1 MSTTEL
7 IDNIKNGD
15 NVTANKTFDRVK
27 ELREKTGLGLMDC
40 KKALEEANG
49 DLDLAIEELRKSSG
63 LKASKKSSRSAADGL
78 IGIKSFEGKS
88 FMVEINCE
96 TDFVAR
102 DDSFNSFMQEV
113 LEIVSSNRDKSL
125 EELLEEGI
133 EEKREKLV
141 QKLGE
146 NIVVRRIAASVDNAD
161 SSGVY
166 LHSNNKIGTIIS
178 LKEGTEE
185 LAKDIAMHAAATDP
199 MAISP
204 SDISQ
209 DVIDKERE
217 IYVAQSEESG
227 KPAEIVEKMI
237 EGKIRKFLS
246 EVSLTEQEFVKD
258 PTIKIN
264 DLLKNNNASIVGF
277 TRFEVGEGIEVEKV
291 DFASEVMSQIEG

>member
-1 MSTTEL
+1 MCIRDRS
-7 IDNIKNGD
+7 NIS
-15 NVTANKTFDRVK
+15 ASQVK

-78 IGIKSFEGKS
+78 IGIKSFEGRS

-102 DDSFNSFMQEV
+102 DDSFNGFMEEV
-113 LEIVSSNRDKSL
+113 LEIVSSNADKDL
-125 EELLEEGI
+125 QELLDESI
-133 EEKREKLV
+133 EEQREKLV

-146 NIVVRRIAASVDNAD
+146 NIVVRRIASSDNNAD

-166 LHSNNKIGTIIS
+166 LHSNNKIGTIVS
-178 LKEGTEE
+178 LQGGSEE
-185 LAKDIAMHAAATDP
+185 VAKDIAMHAAATDP

-204 SDISQ
+204 SDIP
-209 DVIDKERE
+209 VEVVEKERE
-217 IYVAQSEESG
+217 IYKAQSEESG
-227 KPAEIVEKMI
+227 KPEDIVEKMI

-246 EVSLTEQEFVKD
+246 EVSLTEQDFVKD
-258 PTIKIN
+258 PNKTIH
-264 DLLKNNNASIVGF
+264 DLLKDSNASIVSF
-277 TRFEVGEGIEVEKV
+277 TRFEVGEGIEVEKI

>member
-1 MSTTEL
+1 MS
-7 IDNIKNGD
+7 NIS
-15 NVTANKTFDRVK
+15 ASQVK

-78 IGIKSFEGKS
+78 IGIKSFEGRS

-102 DDSFNSFMQEV
+102 DDSFNGFMEEV
-113 LEIVSSNRDKSL
+113 LEIVSSNADKDL
-125 EELLEEGI
+125 QELLDESI
-133 EEKREKLV
+133 EEQREKLV

-146 NIVVRRIAASVDNAD
+146 NIVVRRIASSDNNAD

-166 LHSNNKIGTIIS
+166 LHSNNKIGTIVS
-178 LKEGTEE
+178 LQGGSEE
-185 LAKDIAMHAAATDP
+185 VAKDIAMHAAATDP

-204 SDISQ
+204 SDIPAE
-209 DVIDKERE
+209 VVEKERE
-217 IYVAQSEESG
+217 IYKAQSEESG
-227 KPAEIVEKMI
+227 KPEDIVEKMI

-246 EVSLTEQEFVKD
+246 EVSLTEQDFVKD
-258 PTIKIN
+258 PNKTIN
-264 DLLKNNNASIVGF
+264 DLLKDSNASIVSF
-277 TRFEVGEGIEVEKV
+277 TRFEVGEGIEVEKI

>member
-1 MSTTEL
+1 MS
-7 IDNIKNGD
+7 NIS
-15 NVTANKTFDRVK
+15 ASQVK

-78 IGIKSFEGKS
+78 IGIKSFEGRS

-102 DDSFNSFMQEV
+102 DDSFNGFMEEV
-113 LEIVSSNRDKSL
+113 LEIVSSNADKDL
-125 EELLEEGI
+125 QELLDESI
-133 EEKREKLV
+133 EEQREKLV

-146 NIVVRRIAASVDNAD
+146 NIVVRRIASSDNNAD

-166 LHSNNKIGTIIS
+166 LHSNNKIGTIVS
-178 LKEGTEE
+178 LQGGSEE
-185 LAKDIAMHAAATDP
+185 VAKDIAMHAAATDP

-204 SDISQ
+204 SDIPAE
-209 DVIDKERE
+209 VVEKERE
-217 IYVAQSEESG
+217 IYKAQSEESG
-227 KPAEIVEKMI
+227 KPEDIVEKMI

-246 EVSLTEQEFVKD
+246 EVSLTEQDFVKD
-258 PTIKIN
+258 PNKTIN
-264 DLLKNNNASIVGF
+264 DLLKDSNASIVSF
-277 TRFEVGEGIEVEKV
+277 TRFEVREGIEVEKI

>member
-1 MSTTEL
+1 MT
-7 IDNIKNGD
+7 NIS
-15 NVTANKTFDRVK
+15 ASQVK

-40 KKALEEANG
+40 KKALEEASG
-49 DLDLAIEELRKSSG
+49 DLDLAVEELRKTSG

-78 IGIKSFEGKS
+78 IGIKSLEGKS

-125 EELLEEGI
+125 EELLEAGI
-133 EEKREKLV
+133 EDKREKLV

-146 NIVVRRIAASVDNAD
+146 NIVVRRITASEDNAD

-178 LKEGTEE
+178 LKGGTEE
-185 LAKDIAMHAAATDP
+185 IAKDIAMHAAATDP

-209 DVIDKERE
+209 DVIEKERE
-217 IYVAQSEESG
+217 IYKAQSEESG
-227 KPAEIVEKMI
+227 KPADIVEKMI

-246 EVSLTEQEFVKD
+246 EVSLTEQDFVKD
-258 PTIKIN
+258 PNIKIK
-264 DLLKNNNASIVGF
+264 DLLQNNNASIIGF
-277 TRFEVGEGIEVEKV
+277 RRFEVGEGIEVEKV

>member
-1 MSTTEL
+1 MS
-7 IDNIKNGD
+7 NIS
-15 NVTANKTFDRVK
+15 ASQVK

-49 DLDLAIEELRKSSG
+49 DLDLAVEELRKTSG

-78 IGIKSFEGKS
+78 IGIKSFDGKS

-102 DDSFNSFMQEV
+102 DDSFNLFMQEV
-113 LEIVSSNRDKSL
+113 LEIVSTNGDKSL
-125 EELLEEGI
+125 EELLKSGI

-146 NIVVRRIAASVDNAD
+146 NIVVRRVTASVDNSD

-178 LKEGTEE
+178 LKGGTEE
-185 LAKDIAMHAAATDP
+185 VAKDIAMHAAATDP

-204 SDISQ
+204 SDIPE
-209 DVIDKERE
+209 DVIEKERE
-217 IYVAQSEESG
+217 IYKAQSEESG
-227 KPAEIVEKMI
+227 KPADIVEKMI

-246 EVSLTEQEFVKD
+246 EVSLTEQDFVKD
-258 PTIKIN
+258 PGLKIN
-264 DLLKNNNASIVGF
+264 DILKDNDASIIGF

>member
-1 MSTTEL
+1 MS
-7 IDNIKNGD
+7 NIS
-15 NVTANKTFDRVK
+15 ASQVK

-49 DLDLAIEELRKSSG
+49 DLDLAVEGLRKTSG

-78 IGIKSFEGKS
+78 IGIKSFDGKS

-102 DDSFNSFMQEV
+102 DDSFNLFMQEV
-113 LEIVSSNRDKSL
+113 LEIVSTNGDKSL
-125 EELLEEGI
+125 EELLKSGI

-146 NIVVRRIAASVDNAD
+146 NIVVRRATASVDNSD

-178 LKEGTEE
+178 LKGGTEE
-185 LAKDIAMHAAATDP
+185 VAKDIAMHAAATDP

-204 SDISQ
+204 SDIPE
-209 DVIDKERE
+209 DVIEKERE
-217 IYVAQSEESG
+217 IYKAQSEVSG
-227 KPAEIVEKMI
+227 KPADIVEKMI

-246 EVSLTEQEFVKD
+246 EVSLTEQDFVKD
-258 PTIKIN
+258 PGLKIN
-264 DLLKNNNASIVGF
+264 DILKDNDASIIGF

>member
-1 MSTTEL
+1 MT
-7 IDNIKNGD
+7 NIS
-15 NVTANKTFDRVK
+15 ASQVK

-49 DLDLAIEELRKSSG
+49 DLDLAVEGLRKTSG

-78 IGIKSFEGKS
+78 IGIKSLEGKS

-102 DDSFNSFMQEV
+102 DDSFNAFMQEV
-113 LEIVSSNRDKSL
+113 LENVSTNRDKSL
-125 EELLEEGI
+125 EELLKAGI

-146 NIVVRRIAASVDNAD
+146 NIVVRRITASEDSAD

-178 LKEGTEE
+178 LKGGTEE
-185 LAKDIAMHAAATDP
+185 VAKDIAMHAAATDP

-209 DVIDKERE
+209 DVIEKERE
-217 IYVAQSEESG
+217 IYKAQSEESG
-227 KPAEIVEKMI
+227 KPVDIVEKMI

-246 EVSLTEQEFVKD
+246 EVSLTEQDFVKD
-258 PTIKIN
+258 PSIKIN

-277 TRFEVGEGIEVEKV
+277 RRFEVGEGIEVEKV

>member
-1 MSTTEL
+1 MS
-7 IDNIKNGD
+7 NIS
-15 NVTANKTFDRVK
+15 ASQVK

-78 IGIKSFEGKS
+78 IGIKSFEGRS

-102 DDSFNSFMQEV
+102 DDSFNGFMEEV
-113 LEIVSSNRDKSL
+113 LEIVSSNADKDL
-125 EELLEEGI
+125 QELLDESI
-133 EEKREKLV
+133 EEQREKLV

-146 NIVVRRIAASVDNAD
+146 NIVVRRIASSDNNAD

-166 LHSNNKIGTIIS
+166 LHSNNKIGTIVS
-178 LKEGTEE
+178 LQGGSEE
-185 LAKDIAMHAAATDP
+185 VAKDIAMHAAATDP

-204 SDISQ
+204 SDIPA
-209 DVIDKERE
+209 DIIEKERE
-217 IYVAQSEESG
+217 IYKAQSEESG
-227 KPAEIVEKMI
+227 KPEDIVEKMI

-246 EVSLTEQEFVKD
+246 EVSLTEQDFVKD
-258 PTIKIN
+258 PNKTIN
-264 DLLKNNNASIVGF
+264 DLLKDSNASIVSF
-277 TRFEVGEGIEVEKV
+277 TRFEVGEGIEVEKI

>member
-1 MSTTEL
+1 MS
-7 IDNIKNGD
+7 NIS
-15 NVTANKTFDRVK
+15 ASQVK

-40 KKALEEANG
+40 KKALQEANG

-78 IGIKSFEGKS
+78 IGIKSFEGRS

-102 DDSFNSFMQEV
+102 DDSFNAFMEEV
-113 LEIVSSNRDKSL
+113 LEIVSLNADKSL
-125 EELLEEGI
+125 QDLLDESI
-133 EEKREKLV
+133 EEQREKLV

-146 NIVVRRIAASVDNAD
+146 NIVVRRIASSDNNAD

-166 LHSNNKIGTIIS
+166 LHSNKKIGTIIS
-178 LKEGTEE
+178 LQGGSEE
-185 LAKDIAMHAAATDP
+185 VAKDIAMHAAATDP

-204 SDISQ
+204 SDIPEE
-209 DVIDKERE
+209 VIEKERE
-217 IYVAQSEESG
+217 IYKAQSEESG
-227 KPAEIVEKMI
+227 KPEDIVEKMI

-246 EVSLTEQEFVKD
+246 EVSLTEQDFVKD
-258 PTIKIN
+258 PSKTIN
-264 DLLKNNNASIVGF
+264 DLLKDSNASIVSF

-291 DFASEVMSQIEG
+291 DFASEVMSQIED

>member
-1 MSTTEL
+1 MS
-7 IDNIKNGD
+7 NIS
-15 NVTANKTFDRVK
+15 ASQVK

-78 IGIKSFEGKS
+78 IGIKSFEGRS

-102 DDSFNSFMQEV
+102 DDSFNGFMEEV
-113 LEIVSSNRDKSL
+113 LEIVSSNADKDL
-125 EELLEEGI
+125 QELLDEGI
-133 EEKREKLV
+133 EEQREKLV

-146 NIVVRRIAASVDNAD
+146 NIVVRRIASSDNNAD

-166 LHSNNKIGTIIS
+166 LHSNNKIGTIVS
-178 LKEGTEE
+178 LQGGSEE
-185 LAKDIAMHAAATDP
+185 VAKDIAMHAAATDP

-204 SDISQ
+204 SDIPAE
-209 DVIDKERE
+209 VVEKERE
-217 IYVAQSEESG
+217 IYKAQSEESG
-227 KPAEIVEKMI
+227 KPEDIVEKMI

-246 EVSLTEQEFVKD
+246 EVSLTEQDFVKD
-258 PTIKIN
+258 PNKTIN
-264 DLLKNNNASIVGF
+264 DLLKDSNASIVSF
-277 TRFEVGEGIEVEKV
+277 TRFEVGEGIEVEKI